1 MALSA
6 SQGDLFGAPILPGL
20 DQHDDIVSTEEAAE
34 LIRRIDAVELTPF
47 RFQGFLGKRLT
58 AAFGWRYDY
67 DRAAYER
74 ATPIP
79 DFLLPLRARA
89 ASFAGLGDEDLVQAL
104 LIRYDPGA
112 GIGWHRDRPMFEHVI
127 GVSLGAEATLRFRKR
142 ADRGFIRAKAPL
154 KPRAAY
160 HLCGEA
166 RWEWEHSIAEMAV
179 TRWSVTFRSLAHLDG
194 QSPQPAMLAGPL
206 SRC

>member
-6 SQGDLFGAPILPGL
+6 SEGDLFGAPILPGL
-20 DQHDDIVSTEEAAE
+20 RQCCDIVSAEEEAE

-67 DRAAYER
+67 DKAAYEH

-79 DFLLPLRARA
+79 DFLLPVRARA

-112 GIGWHRDRPMFEHVI
+112 GIGWHRDRPMFEHVV
-127 GVSLGAEATLRFRKR
+127 GFSLGAPATLRFRKR
-142 ADRGFIRAKAPL
+142 ADRGFARAKAPL
-154 KPRAAY
+154 RPRSAY
-160 HLCGEA
+160 HLTGEV
-166 RWEWEHSIAEMAV
+166 RWDWEHSIAETAV
-179 TRWSVTFRSLAHLDG
+179 TRWSVTFRSLSANGLT
-194 QSPQPAMLAGPL
+194 
-206 SRC
+206 